1 MTNQEILKWNE
12 NFELVT
18 GYNSHEISQMTP
30 LDLLMRMR
38 KKRSAS
44 ELVLFSK
51 KNLQG
56 LRLSFILRQSKVHY
70 YINSLAIEYEGR
82 NVC

>member
-1 MTNQEILKWNE
+1 MTNLKILKWNE

-44 ELVLFSK
+44 EFNTVSK
-51 KNLQG
+51 K
-56 LRLSFILRQSKVHY
+56 IWD
-70 YINSLAIEYEGR
+70 
-82 NVC
+82 

>member
-1 MTNQEILKWNE
+1 MES

-38 KKRSAS
+38 KKRSAL
-44 ELVLFSK
+44 ELIPFFEK
-51 KNLQG
+51 IAG
-56 LRLSFILRQSKVHY
+56 D
-70 YINSLAIEYEGR
+70 
-82 NVC
+82 

>member
-1 MTNQEILKWNE
+1 MTNLKILKWNE

-44 ELVLFSK
+44 ELVLSSK
-51 KNLQG
+51 KISG
-56 LRLSFILRQSKVHY
+56 
-70 YINSLAIEYEGR
+70 IEVELYTKAKKSTLLYQFKL
-82 NVC
+82 

>member
-1 MTNQEILKWNE
+1 MKT
-12 NFELVT
+12 ELVT

-44 ELVLFSK
+44 ELVPFSK
-51 KNLQG
+51 KNL
-56 LRLSFILRQSKVHY
+56 RD
-70 YINSLAIEYEGR
+70 
-82 NVC
+82 

>member
-1 MTNQEILKWNE
+1 MTNQKILKWNE

-44 ELVLFSK
+44 ELIPSSK
-51 KNLQG
+51 KNRRG
-56 LRLSFILRQSKVHY
+56 LRLSYILSQKRKYTIIS
-70 YINSLAIEYEGR
+70 IR
-82 NVC
+82 

>member
-1 MTNQEILKWNE
+1 MTNQEFLKWNE

-18 GYNSHEISQMTP
+18 GYNSREISQMTP

-38 KKRSAS
+38 KKRSIS
-44 ELVLFSK
+44 TVSK

-56 LRLSFILRQSKVHY
+56 LRLSFILRQKKYTIIS
-70 YINSLAIEYEGR
+70 IP
-82 NVC
+82 

>member
-1 MTNQEILKWNE
+1 M

-18 GYNSHEISQMTP
+18 GYNSEISQMTP

-44 ELVLFSK
+44 ELIPSSK
-51 KNLQG
+51 KNRRVEVELYTK
-56 LRLSFILRQSKVHY
+56 SKKY
-70 YINSLAIEYEGR
+70 TTISIR
-82 NVC
+82 